1 MDNCV
6 QLLLNKLPFLKGA
19 IMIVADENWQNVDW
33 HSIKIPEQRNMRVFS
48 NRFDIVGN
56 VNNSGIQCIFCDFDF
71 SQIPENSL
79 DHIIFRVSKEKAI
92 TQHTI
97 NNAPRLLKKGAS
109 LLISG
114 QKKDGIKTYIKLSQ
128 KLLAD
133 TSKIQKF
140 GIDYIASIA
149 CRSIVRNEAQENEYN
164 EMRKIVHT
172 DDSQFFSKPGIF
184 GWRKIDQG
192 SKFLCEHLE
201 LFFETYDFV
210 PSTLLDL
217 GCGYGYVACEARRFK
232 SLNIFAT
239 DNNAAAIAACKLN
252 FNHYGLRKANVMA
265 TDAGQRISENFDAIL
280 CNPPIH
286 IGFRVDLALIR
297 KFLISTRCLLTKSGK
312 ALYVVDVCTPI
323 ESLAMNNFSRVH
335 TLSKNKQF
343 KLISLS
349 Q

>member
-6 QLLLNKLPFLKGA
+6 QLLLNKLPFLNGA

-33 HSIKIPEQRNMRVFS
+33 HSIKIFKQKNMRVFS

-56 VNNSGIQCIFCDFDF
+56 VNNSGIECIFCDFDF
-71 SQIPENSL
+71 SQIPEKSL

-97 NNAPRLLKKGAS
+97 NNAQRLLKKGAS
-109 LLISG
+109 LLIAG
-114 QKKDGIKTYIKLSQ
+114 QKKEGIKTYIKLSQ
-128 KLLAD
+128 KLLSD

-140 GIDYIASIA
+140 GVDYIASIA
-149 CRSIVRNEAQENEYN
+149 CRSIVKGKAEGDDYSQ
-164 EMRKIVHT
+164 MRKIVHT
-172 DDSQFFSKPGIF
+172 DDRIFFSKPGIF
-184 GWRKIDQG
+184 GWGKIDQG

-201 LFFETYDFV
+201 LFFKTYDFI
-210 PSTLLDL
+210 PTSLLDL
-217 GCGYGYVACEARRFK
+217 GCGYGYVACEARRFEF
-232 SLNIFAT
+232 LNIFAT
-239 DNNAAAIAACKLN
+239 DNNAAAISACKLN
-252 FNHYGLRKANVMA
+252 FTHYGLREANVMA

-286 IGFRVDLALIR
+286 VGSRVDLALIR
-297 KFLISTRCLLTKSGK
+297 KFLISTRRLLTKTGK
-312 ALYVVDVCTPI
+312 ALFVVDVCTPL

-335 TLSKNKQF
+335 TISKNRQF